1 MSFLPDEEVRPQNNK
16 VLRRG
21 GNSGANPMFRISS
34 GFTYDIKIAILTT
47 TLRYCVIFNLS
58 N

>member
-1 MSFLPDEEVRPQNNK
+1 MSLLPDEEVRPQDNK

-21 GNSGANPMFRISS
+21 GISGATSMFRISY
-34 GFTYDIKIAILTT
+34 GFTNNIKIAILTT
-47 TLRYCVIFNLS
+47 TLRYCVIFNLP